1 MIPLVAASGK
11 GTGRAESYFERSV
24 EMWLYKEL
32 SRRFK
37 VSWKGVP

>member
-11 GTGRAESYFERSV
+11 GRGQAESYFERDV
-24 EMWLYKEL
+24 EMWLNKGL

-37 VSWKGVP
+37 VSWKGAP